1 MFVWL
6 CYYTTPTKRIWQ
18 TYISFSVNETAYT
31 DIRERVSNLNANF
44 QHSFKDFSIYNSL
57 CVHYKEIQDVVR
69 RESSNVTLI
78 VVLNKFDID
87 LIITICI
94 KMVFFLF

>member
-6 CYYTTPTKRIWQ
+6 CYYTTPTKRSWQ

-44 QHSFKDFSIYNSL
+44 QHRFKDFSIYNSL
-57 CVHYKEIQDVVR
+57 CVHYKEIHDVVR